1 MKICVT
7 GVGYVGLVTGACLAE
22 AGNNVICVDNDSG
35 KIAALKNGI
44 IPIYEPGLTE
54 IVEHNTK
61 LGRLHFTTDLKY
73 GVDNSLIVFLAVGT
87 PSAEDGST
95 DMSAILSVTNGIA
108 ENLRDYRII
117 ATKSTVPVGTC
128 QRVTEIIKSKT
139 DVSFDYVS
147 NPEFLKEGAAV
158 EDFMSPDRII
168 IGTSS
173 TRVREVMEQL
183 YSPFMRKRSRILF
196 MDPASAEMA
205 KYAANAM
212 LATRISF
219 MNELSGL
226 CEKVGAD
233 IELVRRGLG
242 SDSRIGSA
250 FLFPGVGYGGAC
262 FPKDIRAL
270 IHTGSEH
277 GIEMTIAKSVQQV
290 NISQQQRF
298 AQRVI
303 DYFTGRQEHATL
315 AVWGLAFKARTDDVR
330 ESPAINCINKFLDCR
345 MNIRAYDPEASS
357 SARKVLGDQIQ
368 IFQNGYDALE
378 GADALVIFTDWQ
390 EFRNPDFNDI
400 AAKLKNPVIFDGRN
414 LYNPDVVKT
423 VGIEYHSIGRIPVH
437 K

>member
-22 AGNNVICVDNDSG
+22 AGNNVICVDNDSE
-35 KIAALKNGI
+35 KIAGLKKGI

-73 GVDNSLIVFLAVGT
+73 GVDNSLIIFLAVGT
-87 PSAEDGST
+87 PSAEDGSS
-95 DMSAILSVTNGIA
+95 DLSAILSVTDSIA
-108 ENLRDYRII
+108 ENLREYRII

-128 QRVTEIIKSKT
+128 KKITDIIKSKT
-139 DVSFDYVS
+139 DIPFDYVS

-168 IGTSS
+168 IGTTSHS
-173 TRVREVMEQL
+173 VRDVMGQL
-183 YSPFMRKRSRILF
+183 YSPFMRKSSRILV

-219 MNELSGL
+219 MNELSAL
-226 CEKVGAD
+226 CEKVGAN
-233 IELVRRGLG
+233 IEMVRHGLG

-270 IHTGSEH
+270 IHTGSEL

-290 NISQQQRF
+290 NINQQQRF
-298 AQRVI
+298 AQRII
-303 DYFTGRQEHATL
+303 DYFVGRQAQVTV

-345 MNIRAYDPEASS
+345 MKIRAYDPEAAS
-357 SARKVLGDQIQ
+357 SAQKVLGDKIQ

-390 EFRNPDFNDI
+390 EFRNPDFKTI
-400 AAKLKNPVIFDGRN
+400 TAKLRNAVIFDGRN
-414 LYNPDVVKT
+414 LYNPDVVKNA
-423 VGIEYHSIGRIPVH
+423 GIEYYSIGRAPVR